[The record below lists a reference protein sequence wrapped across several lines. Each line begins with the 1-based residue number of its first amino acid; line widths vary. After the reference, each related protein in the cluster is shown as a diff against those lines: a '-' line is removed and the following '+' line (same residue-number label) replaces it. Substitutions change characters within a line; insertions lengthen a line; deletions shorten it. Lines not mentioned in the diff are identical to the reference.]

1 MEGRD
6 GQLSKI
12 MEPRNLRQIL
22 NKYALQRRE
31 KWVWIERMT
40 GTVQEII
47 DEIKLLQYTDYHS
60 QVDGSLRSC
69 YKQMGTP
76 PVSDQ

>member
-6 GQLSKI
+6 AQLIKI
-12 MEPRNLRQIL
+12 MEPRNLRQIR
-22 NKYALQRRE
+22 NNYALRRRE

-47 DEIKLLQYTDYHS
+47 DEIKLLQYTDCHS

-69 YKQMGTP
+69 YKQMDIP
-76 PVSDQ
+76 AVSD

>member
-1 MEGRD
+1 M
-6 GQLSKI
+6 K
-12 MEPRNLRQIL
+12 PRNLRQIL
-22 NKYALQRRE
+22 NKYAVRTRE

-47 DEIKLLQYTDYHS
+47 DEIKLLLYTDCHS

-69 YKQMGTP
+69 YKLMNIP
-76 PVSDQ
+76 AVSDQ